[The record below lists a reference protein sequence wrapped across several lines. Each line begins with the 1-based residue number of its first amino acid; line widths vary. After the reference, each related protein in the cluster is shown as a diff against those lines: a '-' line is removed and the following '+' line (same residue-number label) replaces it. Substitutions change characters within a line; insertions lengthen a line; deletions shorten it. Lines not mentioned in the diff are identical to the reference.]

1 VNEGVED
8 LSPSRQLF
16 ITQKGL
22 EPILRARAGELGARL
37 EYPCECVSLEQDAD
51 GVTATLADGRT
62 VRARFVV
69 AADGSRSPIRERLGI
84 ALRGRGTFSKSLTIY
99 FRADVRPLL
108 NGRNLSVVYVTHPEV
123 YGFLRFEF
131 DAQAGFLAASKARGT
146 SDLWGFDEQ
155 RCAELVRA
163 SLGDSDL
170 PVEIENVQPWNAS
183 ADSAER
189 YQEGRIFLVGDSAH
203 QMPPN
208 GGFGGNTGIADAQ
221 NLAWKLAWVLR
232 GDASPSLLDS
242 YDAERRPVGAFTA
255 EQAYTRYVVRLAPEL
270 KSDDLTPFV
279 PDPPIAL
286 GHRYRSSAILDEG
299 GDEPREDPR
308 EGTGKPGFRAPH
320 VDLGGRSTLDLFGR
334 GFVLLSASQAWLDA
348 SPVEAHP
355 VDAAVAERYGIGA
368 EGASL
373 VRPDGFVAWRARGAD
388 PDPGGAVR
396 RALSDCL
403 GV

>member
-1 VNEGVED
+1 MRRV
-8 LSPSRQLF
+8 
-16 ITQKGL
+16 
-22 EPILRARAGELGARL
+22 
-37 EYPCECVSLEQDAD
+37 
-51 GVTATLADGRT
+51 
-62 VRARFVV
+62 
-69 AADGSRSPIRERLGI
+69 
-84 ALRGRGTFSKSLTIY
+84 
-99 FRADVRPLL
+99 
-108 NGRNLSVVYVTHPEV
+108 
-123 YGFLRFEF
+123 
-131 DAQAGFLAASKARGT
+131 
-146 SDLWGFDEQ
+146 
-155 RCAELVRA
+155 
-163 SLGDSDL
+163 
-170 PVEIENVQPWNAS
+170 
-183 ADSAER
+183 
-189 YQEGRIFLVGDSAH
+189 
-203 QMPPN
+203 
-208 GGFGGNTGIADAQ
+208 ADAQ

-232 GDASPSLLDS
+232 GDASQSLLGT

-286 GHRYRSSAILDEG
+286 GHRYRSSAVVDEG

-308 EGTGKPGFRAPH
+308 GGTGKPGYRAPH

-348 SPVEAHP
+348 SPVEAHR

-373 VRPDGFVAWRARGAD
+373 VRPDGFVAWRTRGAD